1 MKFRS
6 SNPVTRLLSSPLQVL
21 TLLVVFLLGGYVLSA
36 RVSSAQTSP
45 APRNRTAPLVVA
57 APAPAPLAASASAP
71 AAAAPAAKAGSEEEG
86 PKNPPG
92 LEYATVGPKGGVP
105 FHTEGPFK
113 SPFAHPRF
121 GGPAQV
127 KVGFLM
133 TRLRNYDIK
142 EGSFDAEFYLTYTSE
157 KPMPDLDP
165 DFTNGKIEDKEVVA
179 NTPTFKMFH
188 MRGTFSAMPDLRE
201 YPFDKQDLEIEIE
214 ENGNGNDVVN
224 LIPDQAHTN
233 LDAGFDMPGWLIEDF
248 EARILNHYYPDRFE
262 NDDLYYGRYHFILGI
277 RRFATSA
284 VFSVY
289 VPAFVIVLISL
300 TGLWL
305 PREELEVRSNAS
317 SPMLAAA
324 VIFHFTLTQALPAT
338 AYLTKAD
345 KLMLGVY
352 VCLLLNIFATWAW
365 FLFDEKHIPLLFK
378 LGKWVIP
385 PVTLLIMAVVCFV

>member
-6 SNPVTRLLSSPLQVL
+6 SNPVSRILSSPLQL
-21 TLLVVFLLGGYVLSA
+21 LSLLVVFLLGGYVFAS
-36 RVSSAQTSP
+36 RVSQAQTRA
-45 APRNRTAPLVVA
+45 APVNKTAPVVA
-57 APAPAPLAASASAP
+57 AAPAVSASASASPQP
-71 AAAAPAAKAGSEEEG
+71 APPPKAEEKQEETKG
-86 PKNPPG
+86 PKG
-92 LEYATVGPKGGVP
+92 LSYAELGPKGGVP
-105 FHTEGPFK
+105 YHTEGPYK
-113 SPFAHPRF
+113 SPFADPRY

-133 TRLRNYDIK
+133 TRLRNYNII

-157 KPMPDLDP
+157 KPMPELDP

-179 NTPTFKMFH
+179 DTPTFKMFH

-233 LDAGFDMPGWLIEDF
+233 LDAGFNIPGWLIEDF
-248 EARILNHYYPDRFE
+248 EARILNHAYPDRFD

-284 VFSVY
+284 IFSVY

-324 VIFHFTLTQALPAT
+324 VIFHFTLTQSLPAT
-338 AYLTKAD
+338 AYLTRAD

-352 VCLLLNIFATWAW
+352 ICLLMNIFATWAW
-365 FLFDEKHIPLLFK
+365 FVFDPKHIPLLFK
-378 LGKWVIP
+378 LGKWIIP
-385 PVTLLIMAVVCFV
+385 PVTAVIMAAVCLL